1 MSIRAA
7 SSFAMP
13 LNAPPATRQKRKQS
27 ERLPERR
34 EFIFILRAHQS
45 IEPRYHVVNV
55 AVRLHANA
63 RRDGVRREFP
73 HAAARTWS
81 MRSSAAGSPSTCTGR
96 GSPPGI
102 KARGRSSRHS
112 SRRAGRRG
120 GSRGLSRSA
129 TSPNLATRRRPPSH
143 LDTEPLVLRFS
154 TRAPWHRVP
163 PGAPHGPARRA
174 GARTATSRSRA
185 STVTLPGFAQI
196 GANHGRCGEEEW
208 CQDGQRPAVCMAH
221 CGCPSWCGP
230 WTCKEAWCMDGS
242 IPTACQICSG
252 TAQGPVASAGS
263 ASAGWVLDSGHGVHY
278 SQRDGNLRLGGQ
290 TRGALVHDFKQRGW
304 SRHKYLRFDLSVAPL
319 VFSIDVS
326 NVPCGCVAA
335 VYLVK
340 MRDPSLGRSN
350 YCDAAG
356 SLIPGLNGEPCL
368 EMDIVEANE
377 NGLQSALHT
386 ETGGGTFGSGRCDR
400 FGCFA
405 RMDRR
410 AYGRGGDI
418 IDTAIPFDVHAMV
431 ADDGELNVELY
442 QEDRHIIAFDKR
454 KAGNPEGDGVPPDAI
469 SATKTAMGK
478 LALVASLWKT
488 KEDWLDGR
496 TCTCDIDNASFEVSR
511 LRSQKAPPPSPPPAP
526 LPPSPRTPPLVCD
539 HGSVCQDWCQPK
551 YGDAHC
557 GKCSCHS
564 CSFCLPPPPSPPP
577 PPLPWPPMAP
587 PPPPSPLPSP
597 PPPPPPPVPPTPSPP
612 PPSPS
617 PFPSPLP
624 PSPSPPPQP
633 ASTRASVFG
642 L

>member
-1 MSIRAA
+1 
-7 SSFAMP
+7 
-13 LNAPPATRQKRKQS
+13 
-27 ERLPERR
+27 
-34 EFIFILRAHQS
+34 
-45 IEPRYHVVNV
+45 
-55 AVRLHANA
+55 
-63 RRDGVRREFP
+63 
-73 HAAARTWS
+73 
-81 MRSSAAGSPSTCTGR
+81 
-96 GSPPGI
+96 
-102 KARGRSSRHS
+102 
-112 SRRAGRRG
+112 
-120 GSRGLSRSA
+120 
-129 TSPNLATRRRPPSH
+129 
-143 LDTEPLVLRFS
+143 
-154 TRAPWHRVP
+154 
-163 PGAPHGPARRA
+163 
-174 GARTATSRSRA
+174 
-185 STVTLPGFAQI
+185 
-196 GANHGRCGEEEW
+196 
-208 CQDGQRPAVCMAH
+208 
-221 CGCPSWCGP
+221 
-230 WTCKEAWCMDGS
+230 MDGS

-252 TAQGPVASAGS
+252 TAQGPVASVGS

-633 ASTRASVFG
+633 ASTRASVLASDLEPPTKTDLEPIARGVGPTDNLTATAGIAVAASAATLAFVFVFRRLTRRETRFARVRADDDAYDDEYDDEASDVDRRSRRSAPQPRG
-642 L
+642 RPEPKPISPEPEQCLQSRTIGIEMHDFFPQNARTTQAPPPSHVFASAPRCPHKQTRNPSNPHSQLVSLS